1 MSRPLQSKSVLDLDL
16 MAERNRLNK
25 AELELIRSELM
36 FRSTNAAANLRLRV
50 DAWIHGIDAANA
62 ENASTTHSEGAKKTR
77 EASSVPRH
85 PQTQQWTYD
94 AVAKLRAKLIDLS
107 RKSPL
112 ISFKHTSRSASQ
124 LRFVDERPDLLFEQ
138 LCSGSMGFEPLPGE
152 EQTPADERTPTFGIA
167 YERARLTDAEFL
179 AATDKLGDA
188 EGDMRAWQDA
198 ERGLRAR
205 VRQQLGLPKLE
216 YGKSLDVV
224 ALARAHGF
232 DPSYDLK
239 MSDDGDAAA
248 HHEDDQI
255 RVLLTRKELDRRLKS
270 IDDRATSHLRETG
283 HHTLHLAFGFVQ
295 WFEDDASDVVSHAPL
310 LLLPVKLAKD
320 EGRAKKDY
328 RLNVWE
334 GGLEVN
340 VALIEKARDHWGLQL
355 PALRE
360 DETPESYFIRV
371 KAVLAEGRRLTL
383 RPYVTLSVLPPMILW
398 RDLDPEKWPDG
409 AFAAHRLLPGLVGAA
424 EIAGVD
430 GDDTIIDI
438 DDPEHEARV
447 PALITDADA
456 SQHKAIMDMAAGRDM
471 AIEGPPGTGKSQ
483 TITNMIATAL
493 SQGKRVLF
501 VAEKQAA
508 LRVVSDR
515 LRVAGFGPLLL
526 ELHGDKASRADVYAG
541 VRERLDAEP
550 RLDARALEERRSE
563 LRRHRDLLRRY
574 LSLVRTPLGKT
585 GMTAHALAWRE
596 IRLRKLFDRD
606 QIKKLESRWQTKGVA
621 ELNPSTLK
629 ENRDE
634 LAQFG
639 KALLAMQPDE
649 GSAVTRWTM
658 AQRLDPF
665 EQSPALEAASAA
677 GEAAAAVGSV
687 AAKLAELGIDLPA
700 PGDDEILE
708 ASEQLLAL
716 AVFTCP
722 DATVVG
728 AALHHRSACLELLSA
743 QAEWRK
749 QRDAIAGDVE
759 RPEAVTQAAAQALA
773 EALAVDDCPE
783 TLADARQLQALHDRL
798 GTSLAR
804 AGRDI
809 ERLCGQLADE
819 ANTPT
824 VKAQNVALI
833 LARFGQAS
841 PPISALLSNSLVET
855 ASDGVIAATSREAEA
870 LKAER
875 EAVIALVHSDALN
888 ADPAELEELADTI
901 ESTGAVAR
909 LFSGRYKAAWR
920 RAARLCTDSSDRIQA
935 ASHLRRAASYSRARR
950 TFLHE
955 SKAQALFPAML
966 WNGHDSDFASLAAA
980 RTLICEAATQLAV
993 LDEAGALRG
1002 WLAADGS
1009 ERGTLSA
1016 SCERLASLL
1025 AEMAE
1030 AGLAEVALGD
1040 LGNSCA
1046 ARTAELRRIAEASA
1060 AIGLGEAAQYRRST
1074 GDTIAESVLQL
1085 HAAKDAFDLLREQP
1099 IFSWVADVTEPLQDL
1114 QSSLAEI
1121 EALRS
1126 VSGPINILNVISGTA
1141 TPVALLSAV
1150 KACATDLESVVE
1162 SWETASD
1169 QLWDEAELD
1178 TADLCDEASWEQASK
1193 ILGELSTDR
1202 QGISLAADLLKYR
1215 AAVAERGLTPFADAA
1230 TAKEV
1235 PAEKIDDLYELIA
1248 VSALLRSFLGGDG
1261 QELGRLGS
1269 LSLDAARQS
1278 FKKVDKDL
1286 HKLEAAAIV
1295 ALRLADNPPIG
1306 VGYGRKADFTELR
1319 LLENEVGLMRPRT
1332 PLRDVVHR
1340 AGQAL
1345 QVLKPVWMMSPT
1357 SIAQFI
1363 RPGTLNFDLLIIDEA
1378 SQMRPE
1384 FSVSC
1389 IMRADQ
1395 FVVVGDANQLPPSDH
1410 FQVAGQDDGDDDGDG
1425 VGVNEGTESIL
1436 DLANQRFRTKPR
1448 LKWHYRSQ
1456 HESLIQFSNREFYHR
1471 DLVVFPSPM
1480 ANDDA
1485 LLGVKCFYAPSFF
1498 PDTVYEASINQR
1510 EAELVIEQAFGLMQT
1525 HPERSIGIV
1534 AMNAKQTELLQNEFE
1549 RLKVEEE
1556 RVAKY
1561 VEAFAGTIDEFF
1573 IKNLEN
1579 VQGDERDII
1588 LISTV
1593 YGPDKNGAVRQNF
1606 GLMNREVGWRRLNV
1620 LVSRAKMSCRLIT
1633 SLRPDDV
1640 KVTNTSSKGVIAF
1653 KSYLTYAHGGAQY
1666 DDASGAETDS
1676 DFEIFVADALRAGG
1690 YDVVYQVGVEKF
1702 RIDLGVRHA
1711 SCPVGFIAG
1720 IECDGAPYHSGLSV
1734 RDRDHIRQTILENLG
1749 WNIYRVWSTDW
1760 FADPARETAKLLS
1773 WLEQVR
1779 ERVVRE
1785 LGSQAQPVEVLKPK
1799 QRITAAPIPP
1809 VADQPTAE
1817 ASETVVVPPEPAIE
1831 TPTGPRE
1838 PRGRELRSIGDFQTY
1853 EAIRG
1858 KLYEIWRDET
1868 FLGEVEVVRR
1878 ATAAPRLYGDRA
1890 IAAQSEY
1897 EGRVE
1902 ATGDA
1907 FRSFDLYAA
1916 MREVAHRAD
1925 LEP

>member
-1 MSRPLQSKSVLDLDL
+1 MSIDDLTA
-16 MAERNRLNK
+16 MAVRNWNNT
-25 AELELIRSELM
+25 AELHLIRSELLR
-36 FRSTNAAANLRLRV
+36 RSTRAAQELGKTVSQR
-50 DAWIHGIDAANA
+50 IA
-62 ENASTTHSEGAKKTR
+62 ENLKEKSENRVSDQTR
-77 EASSVPRH
+77 AWTEEAI
-85 PQTQQWTYD
+85 
-94 AVAKLRAKLIDLS
+94 AKLRAKLIDLS

-112 ISFKHTSRSASQ
+112 IAFKHTSRSASQ
-124 LRFVDERPDLLFEQ
+124 LRFVDERPDLLFER
-138 LCSGSMGFEPLPGE
+138 LSSGSMGFEPLPGE
-152 EQTPADERTPTFGIA
+152 EQTPADERTPSFGIA

-179 AATDKLGDA
+179 AATERLGDA
-188 EGDMRAWQDA
+188 EGDARAWQDA
-198 ERGLRAR
+198 ERALRAR
-205 VRQQLGLPKLE
+205 VRQQLGLPKIE
-216 YGKSLDVV
+216 YGKSLDVA

-239 MSDDGDAAA
+239 MSDDPDVAA

-283 HHTLHLAFGFVQ
+283 HHTLHLVFGFVQ
-295 WFEDDASDVVSHAPL
+295 WFEDDASDVISQAPL

-340 VALIEKARDHWGLQL
+340 IALIEKAREHWGLPV

-360 DETPESYFIRV
+360 DETPESYFVRM
-371 KAVLAEGRRLTL
+371 KAVLDQGRRLTL
-383 RPYVTLSVLPPMILW
+383 RTFVTLSVLPPMILW

-424 EIAGVD
+424 EIVGVD

-438 DDPEHEARV
+438 DDPKNEARV

-515 LRVAGFGPLLL
+515 LRAAGFGPLLL

-550 RLDARALEERRSE
+550 RLDARALQERRSE

-574 LSLVRTPLGKT
+574 LLLVRTPLGKT

-606 QIKKLESRWQTKGVA
+606 QIKKLELRWQAKGVA
-621 ELNPSTLK
+621 ELDPSALK

-639 KALLAMQPDE
+639 KALLAMQPEE
-649 GSAVTRWTM
+649 GSNVTRWTM
-658 AQRLDPF
+658 AERLDPF
-665 EQSPALEAASAA
+665 DQNPALEAAAAA
-677 GEAAAAVGSV
+677 GEAAAKVASV

-700 PGDDEILE
+700 SGDDEILE
-708 ASEQLLAL
+708 ASEQLSAY

-722 DATVVG
+722 DETVVG

-749 QRDAIAGDVE
+749 QRDTIAGDVE

-773 EALAVDDCPE
+773 EALAVNDCPE
-783 TLADARQLQALHDRL
+783 TLAEARQFQALHERF
-798 GTSLAR
+798 GASLAR

-809 ERLCGQLADE
+809 ERLCGQLSDG
-819 ANTPT
+819 ANTLT

-833 LARFGQAS
+833 LARLGQSS
-841 PPISALLSNSLVET
+841 PSISALLSNSLVET
-855 ASDGVIAATSREAEA
+855 AADAVIAATSHEAEA
-870 LKAER
+870 LQAER
-875 EAVIALVHSDALN
+875 EAVIALVQSDALN
-888 ADPAELEELADTI
+888 ADPAALEELADTI
-901 ESTGAVAR
+901 ESTGALAR

-966 WNGHDSDFASLAAA
+966 WNGHESDFASLAAA
-980 RTLICEAATQLAV
+980 RILIGEAAAQLAT
-993 LDEAGALRG
+993 LDETGALRG
-1002 WLAADGS
+1002 WLAADES

-1016 SCERLASLL
+1016 SCDRLAALL

-1030 AGLAEVALGD
+1030 ASLVEVALGD

-1060 AIGLGEAAQYRRST
+1060 AIGLGEAARYRRST

-1099 IFSWVADVTEPLQDL
+1099 IFSWVRGVTEPLQGL

-1150 KACATDLESVVE
+1150 KACAADLESVVE

-1178 TADLCDEASWEQASK
+1178 TADLCDEASWEQASR
-1193 ILGELSTDR
+1193 ILGELSIDR

-1230 TAKEV
+1230 TSKEV
-1235 PAEKIDDLYELIA
+1235 PAEKIENLYELIA
-1248 VSALLRSFLGGDG
+1248 VSALLRSFLGGNG

-1269 LSLDAARQS
+1269 LSLDAARRS

-1286 HKLEAAAIV
+1286 HKLETAANV
-1295 ALRLADNPPIG
+1295 ARRLADNPPIG

-1319 LLENEVGLMRPRT
+1319 LLENEVGLTRPRT

-1363 RPGTLNFDLLIIDEA
+1363 RPGSLNFDLLIIDEA

-1410 FQVAGQDDGDDDGDG
+1410 FQVASQDDGDDDGDG

-1485 LLGVKCFYAPSFF
+1485 FLGVKCFYAPSFF

-1534 AMNAKQTELLQNEFE
+1534 AMNAKQTELLRNEFE

-1640 KVTNTSSKGVIAF
+1640 KVTEKSSKGVIAF

-1676 DFEIFVADALRAGG
+1676 DFEIFVADALREGG
-1690 YDVVYQVGVEKF
+1690 YEVVYQVGVEKF
-1702 RIDLGVRHA
+1702 RIDLGVRHS

-1785 LGSQAQPVEVLKPK
+1785 LGSQTQPVEVPKPK
-1799 QRITAAPIPP
+1799 QRSAAARIPS
-1809 VADQPTAE
+1809 VDDQPTTE
-1817 ASETVVVPPEPAIE
+1817 ASETVAVPPDPKIE
-1831 TPTGPRE
+1831 TPEGPRE

-1853 EAIRG
+1853 EVIRG
-1858 KLYEIWRDET
+1858 KLYEIWRGDR

-1916 MREVAHRAD
+1916 MREVARRSD
-1925 LEP
+1925 LDPWMD

>member
-1 MSRPLQSKSVLDLDL
+1 MNRPLFNKSLEDLTEIVTRNFGNLAELDLVRCELVHRHSDG
-16 MAERNRLNK
+16 ARRLLSGVEQRIAALK
-25 AELELIRSELM
+25 EAKPAPGKSE
-36 FRSTNAAANLRLRV
+36 AA
-50 DAWIHGIDAANA
+50 
-62 ENASTTHSEGAKKTR
+62 SPKPTP
-77 EASSVPRH
+77 PRH
-85 PQTQQWTYD
+85 PQMRQWTD
-94 AVAKLRAKLIDLS
+94 EAVAKLRAKLIDLS
-107 RKSPL
+107 RRSPL
-112 ISFKHTSRSASQ
+112 IAFKHTSRSASQ

-138 LCSGSMGFEPLPGE
+138 LCAGSMGFEPLPGE

-167 YERARLTDAEFL
+167 YERARLTDPEFL
-179 AATDKLGDA
+179 VATEKLGDA
-188 EGDMRAWQDA
+188 EGDVRAWQEA
-198 ERGLRAR
+198 ERGLRTR
-205 VRQQLGLPKLE
+205 VRQQLGLPKLD
-216 YGKSLDVV
+216 YGKGLDVA

-232 DPSYDLK
+232 DPSYELK
-239 MSDDGDAAA
+239 MSDDGDVAA

-295 WFEDDASDVVSHAPL
+295 WFEDDESDVASHAPL

-320 EGRAKKDY
+320 EGRAKRDY

-340 VALIEKARDHWGLQL
+340 VALIEKAREHWGLTL

-360 DETPESYFIRV
+360 NETPESYFVRV
-371 KAVLAEGRRLTL
+371 KAVLAQGQRLTL
-383 RPYVTLSVLPPMILW
+383 RAFVTLSVLPPMILW
-398 RDLDPEKWPDG
+398 RDLDPEKWPDS

-438 DDPEHEARV
+438 DDPVHEARV

-526 ELHGDKASRADVYAG
+526 ELHGDKASRAEVYAG
-541 VRERLDAEP
+541 VRERIGAAP
-550 RLDARALEERRSE
+550 RLDARALEEKRSE

-574 LSLVRTPLGKT
+574 LSLVRMPLGKS

-596 IRLRKLFDRD
+596 IRLRKLVGRD
-606 QIKKLESRWQTKGVA
+606 QVRAVEARWQSKGVT
-621 ELNPSTLK
+621 ELNPATLK
-629 ENRDE
+629 ENRE
-634 LAQFG
+634 VLAQFG
-639 KALLAMQPDE
+639 KALLATQPRE
-649 GSAVTRWTM
+649 GGAATRWTL
-658 AQRLDPF
+658 AEKLNPF
-665 EQSPALEAASAA
+665 DQSAA
-677 GEAAAAVGSV
+677 LDAAAAAGQAAGAVAEV
-687 AAKLAELGIDLPA
+687 AARLAELGIVLPA
-700 PGDDEILE
+700 PGEDEIPE
-708 ASEQLLAL
+708 ASEQLSAL
-716 AVFTCP
+716 PTFTCS
-722 DATVVG
+722 DETIVG

-743 QAEWRK
+743 QAEWQK
-749 QRDAIAGDVE
+749 LRDDIANDVE
-759 RPEAVTQAAAQALA
+759 RPESVSLVAAQTLAAALR
-773 EALAVDDCPE
+773 VNRCPK
-783 TLADARQLQALHDRL
+783 TLADARHVQALHERL
-798 GTSLAR
+798 GASLTG
-804 AGRDI
+804 AGRDL
-809 ERLCGQLADE
+809 ERLSDKLAE
-819 ANTPT
+819 GAGTST
-824 VKAQNVALI
+824 GKAQKVALT
-833 LARFGQAS
+833 LARIGQANPS
-841 PPISALLSNSLVET
+841 ISALLSNSLVEA
-855 ASDGVIAATSREAEA
+855 ASDGVIAAASREAAA
-870 LKAER
+870 LLAER
-875 EAVIALVHSDALN
+875 EAVVALLQPDALN
-888 ADPAELEELADTI
+888 VDPAELEELSDTI

-909 LFSGRYKAAWR
+909 LFSSRYKTAWR
-920 RAARLCTDSSDRIQA
+920 RAGLICTDASDRLQTA
-935 ASHLRRAASYSRARR
+935 FLLRRVASYIRGRR
-950 TFLHE
+950 TFHDDN
-955 SKAQALFPAML
+955 KARALFPAML
-966 WNGHDSDFASLAAA
+966 WDGHESDFGSLAAA
-980 RTLICEAATQLAV
+980 RALIGEAAAQLAT

-1002 WLAADGS
+1002 WLAADET
-1009 ERGTLSA
+1009 ERQTLSA
-1016 SCERLASLL
+1016 SCDRLAGLL
-1025 AEMAE
+1025 AEMVE
-1030 AGLAEVALGD
+1030 AGLADVALGD
-1040 LGNSCA
+1040 LGDDCSSRA
-1046 ARTAELRRIAEASA
+1046 TEMQSITEASTAMGLRVDAPYRRETGGTIAEA
-1060 AIGLGEAAQYRRST
+1060 
-1074 GDTIAESVLQL
+1074 VLQL
-1085 HAAKDAFDLLREQP
+1085 HAAKGAFDSLHDQP
-1099 IFSWVADVTEPLQDL
+1099 MFSWVGDVTEPLHNL
-1114 QSSLAEI
+1114 QSSLAEL

-1126 VSGPINILNVISGTA
+1126 VGGPINIPALVSGTA

-1150 KACATDLESVVE
+1150 KACASELHRVVE

-1178 TADLCDEASWEQASK
+1178 TADLCDELDWEQAST
-1193 ILGELSTDR
+1193 ILRELSADR
-1202 QGISLAADLLKYR
+1202 RGISLAADLLKYR
-1215 AAVAERGLTPFADAA
+1215 AAVAARDLTPFADAA
-1230 TAKEV
+1230 TSKEA
-1235 PAEKIDDLYELIA
+1235 PADLIGDLYELVA
-1248 VSALLRSFLGGDG
+1248 VSALLRSYLGGDG

-1278 FKKVDKDL
+1278 FKRVDKDL
-1286 HKLEAAAIV
+1286 HKLEATAIV
-1295 ALRLADNPPIG
+1295 ARRLSDKPPIG
-1306 VGYGRKADFTELR
+1306 IGYGKKADFTELR
-1319 LLENEVGLMRPRT
+1319 LLENEVGLTRPRT

-1363 RPGTLNFDLLIIDEA
+1363 RPGSLNFDLLIIDEA

-1410 FQVAGQDDGDDDGDG
+1410 FQVASLDDGDDDGDG
-1425 VGVNEGTESIL
+1425 VGVNDGTESIL

-1485 LLGVKCFYAPSFF
+1485 LLGVKCFYAPSFY
-1498 PDTVYEASINQR
+1498 PDTVYESSINQR

-1534 AMNAKQTELLQNEFE
+1534 AMNAKQTELLQNEFD
-1549 RLKVEEE
+1549 RLIVEEE
-1556 RVAKY
+1556 RVRKY

-1620 LVSRAKMSCRLIT
+1620 LVTRAKMSCRLIT

-1640 KVTNTSSKGVIAF
+1640 KVTEKSSRGVIAF
-1653 KSYLTYAHGGAQY
+1653 KSYLNYAHGGAHY
-1666 DDASGAETDS
+1666 EDAVGGETDS
-1676 DFEIFVADALRAGG
+1676 DFEIFVADALRGGG

-1760 FADPARETAKLLS
+1760 FTDPARETAKLLS

-1779 ERVVRE
+1779 ERIARE
-1785 LGSQAQPVEVLKPK
+1785 LGSQAQPAQVLKPK
-1799 QRITAAPIPP
+1799 QRSAAAPVPP
-1809 VADQPTAE
+1809 IESRPTVD
-1817 ASETVVVPPEPAIE
+1817 ASETVVASEAPAAD

-1858 KLYEIWRDET
+1858 NLYEIWRGEA

-1878 ATAAPRLYGDRA
+1878 ATSAPRLYGDRA
-1890 IAAQSEY
+1890 MAAQSEY

-1907 FRSFDLYAA
+1907 FRSYDLYAA
-1916 MREVAHRAD
+1916 MREVASRAGR
-1925 LEP
+1925 EPEED

>member
-1 MSRPLQSKSVLDLDL
+1 MTRPLFNKSLEDLT
-16 MAERNRLNK
+16 EIVTRNFGNA
-25 AELELIRSELM
+25 AELELVRSELQQ
-36 FRSTNAAANLRLRV
+36 R
-50 DAWIHGIDAANA
+50 
-62 ENASTTHSEGAKKTR
+62 HSDGAKRLLSGVDLRIALLKAAKPTAEKS
-77 EASSVPRH
+77 EAEAAKRTVPRH
-85 PQTQQWTYD
+85 PQVQQWTD
-94 AVAKLRAKLIDLS
+94 EAVAKLRAKLIDLS

-112 ISFKHTSRSASQ
+112 IAFKHTSRSASQ
-124 LRFVDERPDLLFEQ
+124 LRLVDERPDLLFEQ
-138 LCSGSMGFEPLPGE
+138 LSSGSMGFEPLPGE
-152 EQTPADERTPTFGIA
+152 DQTPADERTPTFGIA
-167 YERARLTDAEFL
+167 YERARLTDSEFL
-179 AATDKLGDA
+179 TATEKLGDA
-188 EGDMRAWQDA
+188 EGDARAWQDA
-198 ERGLRAR
+198 ERALRAR
-205 VRQQLGLPKLE
+205 VRQELGLPKLD

-239 MSDDGDAAA
+239 LSDDGDVAA

-340 VALIEKARDHWGLQL
+340 VALIEKARDHWGLQI

-360 DETPESYFIRV
+360 DETPESYFVRV
-371 KAVLAEGRRLTL
+371 KAVLEQGRRLTL
-383 RPYVTLSVLPPMILW
+383 RTYVTLSVLPPMILW

-424 EIAGVD
+424 EVAGVD

-515 LRVAGFGPLLL
+515 LRAAGFGPLLL
-526 ELHGDKASRADVYAG
+526 ELHGDKASRNDVYAG

-550 RLDARALEERRSE
+550 RLNARALEERRSE

-596 IRLRKLFDRD
+596 IRLSKLFDRH
-606 QIKKLESRWQTKGVA
+606 QIKALESRWQSEGVA
-621 ELNPSTLK
+621 ELDPSTLS
-629 ENRDE
+629 ENRE
-634 LAQFG
+634 VLAQFG
-639 KALLAMQPDE
+639 KALLATRPDE
-649 GSAVTRWTM
+649 GSAATRWIE
-658 AQRLDPF
+658 AGRLNAFD
-665 EQSPALEAASAA
+665 QSIALEAAAAAGHAA
-677 GEAAAAVGSV
+677 GEVAKV
-687 AAKLAELGIDLPA
+687 AAQLTELGVDLPA

-708 ASEQLLAL
+708 ASEQLSAL
-716 AVFTCP
+716 AAFSCSDETI
-722 DATVVG
+722 VG

-743 QAEWRK
+743 QATWRK
-749 QRDAIAGDVE
+749 QRDDIANDVAS
-759 RPEAVTQAAAQALA
+759 PESVSPAAAQALA
-773 EALAVDDCPE
+773 DSLRVDNCPE
-783 TLADARQLQALHDRL
+783 TPVDARRLQALHEHL
-798 GTSLAR
+798 GASLAA

-809 ERLCGQLADE
+809 DRLCSQLADGTS
-819 ANTPT
+819 ASTS
-824 VKAQNVALI
+824 KAHKVAFI
-833 LARFGQAS
+833 LARLGQAN
-841 PPISALLSNSLVET
+841 PPISALLSSRLIES
-855 ASDGVIAATSREAEA
+855 ASDGVIAAASREVTA
-870 LKAER
+870 LETER
-875 EAVIALVHSDALN
+875 SVIVTQVQPDALN

-920 RAARLCTDSSDRIQA
+920 RASRICTDTSDRSQVP
-935 ASHLRRAASYSRARR
+935 SHLRRAASFSRARR
-950 TFLHE
+950 AFHEE
-955 SKAQALFPAML
+955 SKVRALFPALL
-966 WNGHDSDFASLAAA
+966 WDGFESDFGSLAAA
-980 RTLICEAATQLAV
+980 RARIAEAATQLAI

-1002 WLAADGS
+1002 WLAADET
-1009 ERGTLSA
+1009 ERQTLSA
-1016 SCERLASLL
+1016 SCDRLTGLL
-1025 AEMAE
+1025 AEIIE
-1030 AGLAEVALGD
+1030 AGMADVALCD
-1040 LGNSCA
+1040 LPNSCA
-1046 ARTAELRRIAEASA
+1046 TRATELQAIAEASA
-1060 AIGLGEAAQYRRST
+1060 AIGLRSEAPLRRKT
-1074 GDTIAESVLQL
+1074 GATIAEALLQL
-1085 HAAKDAFDLLREQP
+1085 HAARDAFGSLREQSV
-1099 IFSWVADVTEPLQDL
+1099 FSWVRDVTQPLHDL
-1114 QSSLAEI
+1114 QSSLEEI

-1126 VSGPINILNVISGTA
+1126 VSGPTKIMAVISGTA

-1150 KACATDLESVVE
+1150 KACSADLDRLVD
-1162 SWETASD
+1162 SWESTSD

-1178 TADLCDEASWEQASK
+1178 TADLCDELNWEQASTR
-1193 ILGELSTDR
+1193 LGELSADR

-1215 AAVAERGLTPFADAA
+1215 AAVAERDLTPFADAA
-1230 TAKEV
+1230 TAKEA
-1235 PAEKIDDLYELIA
+1235 PAEMIDDLYELIA

-1295 ALRLADNPPIG
+1295 ARRLADNPPIG

-1319 LLENEVGLMRPRT
+1319 LLENEVGLTRPRT
-1332 PLRDVVHR
+1332 PLRDVLHR

-1410 FQVAGQDDGDDDGDG
+1410 FQVASLDDGDDDGDG

-1485 LLGVKCFYAPSFF
+1485 LLGVKCFYAPSVF

-1534 AMNAKQTELLQNEFE
+1534 AMNAKQTELLQNEFD
-1549 RLKVEEE
+1549 RLIVEEE
-1556 RVAKY
+1556 RVRKY

-1640 KVTNTSSKGVIAF
+1640 KVTDKSSKGVIAF

-1779 ERVVRE
+1779 DRIARE
-1785 LGSQAQPVEVLKPK
+1785 LEAQTQPVEVLKPK
-1799 QRITAAPIPP
+1799 QRSKAAP
-1809 VADQPTAE
+1809 VAQIGDQPLGQE
-1817 ASETVVVPPEPAIE
+1817 SKTVAVLPEPIIE
-1831 TPTGPRE
+1831 TPAGPRE

-1858 KLYEIWRDET
+1858 KLYEIWRGEK

-1890 IAAQSEY
+1890 MAAQSEY

-1925 LEP
+1925 VEP